1 MMALSVGQC
10 SRDVK
15 PLIESSSLSSLRL
28 SIRRRLYHPLREEHR
43 VVYSRERGNYSIPRI
58 VQSPYIRKLR
68 DFIDGDNVNERSTE
82 PKESKPENQCMVFE
96 WMDADLWQL
105 PSESFRSS
113 SKLPRIVT
121 RSVLEALA
129 VLDELGGVHTGLDLY
144 NSPFDDHL

>member
-82 PKESKPENQCMVFE
+82 PKESKPENHVYGF
-96 WMDADLWQL
+96 
-105 PSESFRSS
+105 
-113 SKLPRIVT
+113 
-121 RSVLEALA
+121 
-129 VLDELGGVHTGLDLY
+129 
-144 NSPFDDHL
+144 